1 MRLRASEHAVG
12 NILRQAL
19 DVTANRLSILEPNL
33 LALSGVQC
41 RPSYVCSANACSHQD
56 MLLHPALYCGA
67 PAEIR
72 RGNLKCAG
80 LQTLSLRQNLLEDAA
95 AVAHLASAGQLTEL
109 ILQDNRLTTVGAVLH
124 HCSCHFVV

>member
-1 MRLRASEHAVG
+1 MCVAPMHA
-12 NILRQAL
+12 A
-19 DVTANRLSILEPNL
+19 T
-33 LALSGVQC
+33 
-41 RPSYVCSANACSHQD
+41 QD

-95 AVAHLASAGQLTEL
+95 AVAQLASAGQLTEL